1 MFKKYRLLFVAI
13 ALVLIASP
21 ALAQPRPI
29 QIALITPVQIFSE
42 DESISGVR
50 WNILY
55 GRNVTVRGLDFGL
68 INHTTGGLSK
78 GVQFGLVGIVE
89 SDFLGWQHNQL
100 VNYTKGD
107 FEGFQWGF
115 FNYAKRASGFQLG
128 FFNYVESMHGL
139 QVGLINVIEK
149 GGACPVFPIANWSF
163 N

>member
-1 MFKKYRLLFVAI
+1 MSKKYRLLLAAM

-89 SDFLGWQHNQL
+89 SDFLGWQNNQL

-149 GGACPVFPIANWSF
+149 GGAFPVFPIVNWSF

>member
-1 MFKKYRLLFVAI
+1 MSKKHRLLLVAI
-13 ALVLIASP
+13 ALILIASP

-149 GGACPVFPIANWSF
+149 GGAFPVFPIVNWSF